1 MRHLGVFVIVFAL
14 FISSPVMSQGNN
26 TNIATNTTSVEA
38 KSLEDKK
45 SGLAFL
51 SQVLSLKSNN
61 SQSATSVLNGA
72 GTTLSADDDPD
83 KIAPFDLLSDA
94 EKRSQFITEL
104 STPGSSGSY
113 ATSNSYQ
120 QYGKVIT
127 YAISLSYAPLQP
139 ATKTTTT
146 TTAKL
151 EAPQEQPPE
160 QGDKVKKWDP
170 ANQHWAPRP
179 NAWNGHSYY
188 YPYYYIPGKH
198 SFYFP
203 PVDGHRK

>member
-1 MRHLGVFVIVFAL
+1 
-14 FISSPVMSQGNN
+14 MSQEFSGNN
-26 TNIATNTTSVEA
+26 TNNATNTTSVEA

-139 ATKTTTT
+139 ATTTTT

-151 EAPQEQPPE
+151 EAPQEQPE
-160 QGDKVKKWDP
+160 QGDKAKKWDP
-170 ANQHWAPRP
+170 AANQHWAP

-188 YPYYYIPGKH
+188 YPYYYIPGKP